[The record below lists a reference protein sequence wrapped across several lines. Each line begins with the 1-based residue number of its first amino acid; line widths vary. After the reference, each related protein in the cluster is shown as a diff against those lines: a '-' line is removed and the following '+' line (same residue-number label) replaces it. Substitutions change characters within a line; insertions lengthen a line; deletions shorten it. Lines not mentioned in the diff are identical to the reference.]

1 MKEITVK
8 NNELGLNIMINGELN
23 LKEMDAGDFAVLAS
37 VLELIVSRQYENYV
51 KRKKCPDSVKK

>member
-8 NNELGLNIMINGELN
+8 NNELGLGITINGEPD
-23 LKEMDAGDFAVLAS
+23 LKEMDEGDFTVLAS

-51 KRKKCPDSVKK
+51 KRKKSLKADS

>member
-8 NNELGLNIMINGELN
+8 NNEPGLNIMINGEPD

-51 KRKKCPDSVKK
+51 KRKK

>member
-8 NNELGLNIMINGELN
+8 NNELGLSIMINGEPD
-23 LKEMDAGDFAVLAS
+23 LKEMDVGDFAVLAS
-37 VLELIVSRQYENYV
+37 VLELIVSKQYENYV

>member
-8 NNELGLNIMINGELN
+8 NNELGLNIMINGEPD